1 MKRFAIY
8 LLEVSVS
15 LCGWAQTPDWNRAEK
30 LSADTLE
37 QYMSGRYIY
46 PTWIEGSS
54 SFYYDVKKWDG
65 AVELYDMF
73 RLTDE
78 LKKEEVLRKYIPNYR
93 INLIDAANIEHIH
106 GKRCV

>member
-1 MKRFAIY
+1 MKNIFPG
-8 LLEVSVS
+8 LEKR
-15 LCGWAQTPDWNRAEK
+15 T
-30 LSADTLE
+30 
-37 QYMSGRYIY
+37 
-46 PTWIEGSS
+46 
-54 SFYYDVKKWDG
+54 
-65 AVELYDMF
+65 MF

>member
-1 MKRFAIY
+1 MRS
-8 LLEVSVS
+8 E
-15 LCGWAQTPDWNRAEK
+15 G
-30 LSADTLE
+30 
-37 QYMSGRYIY
+37 SGRQAGRLTGEEYLSRFGKEDRIF
-46 PTWIEGSS
+46 PVITLI
-54 SFYYDVKKWDG
+54 FYYDVKKWDG
-65 AVELYDMF
+65 TVELYDMF